1 MVNNMKKDLAYYMSL
16 PYQEVIEADPDGG
29 FVGHITDLPGC
40 ITQAETRQELLDM
53 LADAKAAWLE
63 AALEEHIT
71 IPEPAHKEDY
81 SGRFNLRLPKSLHK
95 ELAMTA
101 KAEGVSLNQ
110 LATILIAKGLRI
122 AVSRHNFPKEVSHG
136 QTY

>member
-1 MVNNMKKDLAYYMSL
+1 
-16 PYQEVIEADPDGG
+16 
-29 FVGHITDLPGC
+29 
-40 ITQAETRQELLDM
+40 M

-71 IPEPAHKEDY
+71 IPEPTHKEDY

-101 KAEGVSLNQ
+101 KEEGVSLNQ
-110 LATILIAKGLRI
+110 LAAILIAKGLRM

-136 QTY
+136 RSY

>member
-1 MVNNMKKDLAYYMSL
+1 MKKDLAYYMSL

-71 IPEPAHKEDY
+71 D
-81 SGRFNLRLPKSLHK
+81 SRTCTQRRLQR
-95 ELAMTA
+95 T
-101 KAEGVSLNQ
+101 
-110 LATILIAKGLRI
+110 
-122 AVSRHNFPKEVSHG
+122 F
-136 QTY
+136 

>member
-1 MVNNMKKDLAYYMSL
+1 MGKMVNDMKKDLAYYMSL

-40 ITQAETRQELLDM
+40 ITQ
-53 LADAKAAWLE
+53 ADAKAAWLE

-101 KAEGVSLNQ
+101 KEEGVSLNQ
-110 LATILIAKGLRI
+110 LAAILIAKGLRI